1 MSRLI
6 ASARGLFR
14 RHPFVTN
21 SAIYGSLY
29 VGAEYSQQYVSKRWL
44 PAPKEREDIDY
55 TTVGRYAVMGT
66 AIYAPT
72 LYAWYKWLDG
82 TFPGTLKKTIL
93 KKLLLDQFILT
104 PYCLTIFYA
113 GMSLMEGSDDIFL
126 ELREKFLPTFQRSCI
141 FWLPAQALNF
151 LFIAPR
157 FRIIYMGVCGMIWVN
172 ILCWI
177 KRQSLT
183 TEVATEIATVATPI
197 PTASTTTTTTI
208 ISNVK
213 A

>member
-6 ASARGLFR
+6 AGARGLFR

-29 VGAEYSQQYVSKRWL
+29 VGAEFTQQYVSKRWL
-44 PAPKEREDIDY
+44 ARPEEREDIDY
-55 TTVGRYAVMGT
+55 ATVGRYAVMGT
-66 AIYAPT
+66 AIYAPS

-82 TFPGTLKKTIL
+82 TFPGTLKTTIL

-104 PYCLTIFYA
+104 PYCLTLFYT
-113 GMSLMEGSDDIFL
+113 GMALMEGSEDTFE
-126 ELREKFLPTFQRSCI
+126 ELRAKFLPTFIRSCA

-151 LFIAPR
+151 MFIAPR

-183 TEVATEIATVATPI
+183 TE
-197 PTASTTTTTTI
+197 TATTTTTTTTVGKC
-208 ISNVK
+208 NVK

>member
-72 LYAWYKWLDG
+72 LYAC
-82 TFPGTLKKTIL
+82 
-93 KKLLLDQFILT
+93 KKLLSTCLSFKSTLT
-104 PYCLTIFYA
+104 LALFFHTHTR
-113 GMSLMEGSDDIFL
+113 SLFL
-126 ELREKFLPTFQRSCI
+126 SLAAPALSIEL
-141 FWLPAQALNF
+141 
-151 LFIAPR
+151 
-157 FRIIYMGVCGMIWVN
+157 
-172 ILCWI
+172 LCN
-177 KRQSLT
+177 KLQ
-183 TEVATEIATVATPI
+183 P
-197 PTASTTTTTTI
+197 STLRTM
-208 ISNVK
+208 K
-213 A
+213 

>member
-6 ASARGLFR
+6 AGARGLFK

-29 VGAEYSQQYVSKRWL
+29 VGAEFSQQYVSKRWL
-44 PAPKEREDIDY
+44 ATPEQREDIDY

-82 TFPGTLKKTIL
+82 TFPGTLKKTIV

-104 PYCLTIFYA
+104 PYCLTLFYT
-113 GMSLMEGSDDIFL
+113 GMSLMEGSDDIFQ
-126 ELREKFLPTFQRSCI
+126 ELREKFMPTFQRSCV

-157 FRIIYMGVCGMIWVN
+157 FRIIYMGFCGMIWVN

-177 KRQSLT
+177 KRQSLSTETT
-183 TEVATEIATVATPI
+183 TETATMTTQ
-197 PTASTTTTTTI
+197 TTNTTTTTATA

>member
-6 ASARGLFR
+6 AGARSVFQ

-21 SAIYGSLY
+21 SVIYGSLY
-29 VGAEYSQQYVSKRWL
+29 VGAEFSQQYISKRWL
-44 PAPKEREDIDY
+44 PPAAKREDIDY
-55 TTVGRYAVMGT
+55 ATVGRYAVMGT

-72 LYAWYKWLDG
+72 LYAWYKWLDR
-82 TFPGTLKKTIL
+82 TFPGTLKLTIA
-93 KKLLLDQFILT
+93 KKLVLDQFILT
-104 PYCLTIFYA
+104 PYCLTLFYA

-126 ELREKFLPTFQRSCI
+126 ELREKFVPTFIRSCG

-151 LFIAPR
+151 LFVAPR

-177 KRQSLT
+177 KRQSLSTEPAT
-183 TEVATEIATVATPI
+183 TARET
-197 PTASTTTTTTI
+197 STD
-208 ISNVK
+208 NVK